1 MFTKLKNKWKVNWF
15 QFALIICTFALGGSI
30 CSFVSKKILQFFI
43 SEKNVVYYLLYFI
56 VITLLWP
63 LAVLL
68 VSIPLGQ
75 FSFFNSYIKKIV
87 SRIF

>member
-1 MFTKLKNKWKVNWF
+1 MFTKLKNKWKVNWL
-15 QFALIICTFALGGSI
+15 QFVLIICTFALGGSI
-30 CSFVSKKILQFFI
+30 CSYVAKRIVQFFI
-43 SEKNVVYYLLYFI
+43 SEKNAVYYLLYFI
-56 VITLLWP
+56 TITILWP

-87 SRIF
+87 RRIF